1 VQKCRIA
8 QNLSDCAPGAREAA
22 VKLERQDQIGILYVD
37 TARNN
42 AINADFIREAHELMD
57 EAENDS
63 AVRALVVTSTHKT
76 IFCPGVDLPSLMG
89 RSGPEMRSFYE
100 ALTGIVRRKVV
111 YPKPEVYALNGH
123 TIAAGCMM
131 ALAGDY
137 RVMAKGRTV
146 FGLMEIDVG
155 LAAPIGVAE
164 MMRHF
169 FGGRLSERVL
179 FSGERLAPEQALA
192 LGLVDEIVEPDR
204 LIERALAQARLL
216 ASKPAGGY
224 RRLKRYSRQALAAR
238 MHALDDAHLDELV
251 DQWFSEET
259 QRLVTAAVQRMSK
272 LATAPAA

>member
-1 VQKCRIA
+1 M
-8 QNLSDCAPGAREAA
+8 
-22 VKLERQDQIGILYVD
+22 KLEHQDQIGILYVD

-89 RSGPEMRSFYE
+89 CSGPEMRSFYE

-179 FSGERLAPEQALA
+179 FCGERFAPEQALA
-192 LGLVDEIVEPDR
+192 LGLVDEVVEPDQ
-204 LIERALAQARLL
+204 LMERALAQARLL

-259 QRLVTAAVQRMSK
+259 QRLVTAAVQRMGK
-272 LATAPAA
+272 PATAPAA